1 MGFWS
6 TFARCGTV
14 FFIAGST
21 LLSLSCKKEK
31 ARGNVNPETLIT
43 MQSEDLSMTVSKNG
57 LKSYHFTTPLM
68 QQYGLAA
75 EPYTKYP
82 DGVFVQT
89 FQDSTEVVE
98 STLRADEA
106 INYEKRDLWMA
117 SGHVVASGSGNTLY
131 TEQLFWDAKTDRV
144 YSNVRVKVVD
154 KDGEHYGE
162 GFESD
167 KDLKSWMFRD
177 YEGTIAVETAPN
189 EEYDGAAGGSSD
201 ASAGEQTVPSGGRS
215 GGNGYAPSRRQVL
228 SPGWNPTQGGGT
240 LRPVPALKEG
250 DPGTEN
256 VFRPESG
263 GGGRTCGVNGL
274 GNCHSGGLVAV
285 VGVLLRHGDS
295 VHQFQQAQTRDRP
308 QTGRSVRQDSRRVHQ
323 QPRSVYHHHAGG
335 EQHRVGALFAQ
346 HDGYHSCTGRYVGA
360 AARYGNLVGT
370 ARIADIH
377 RHHHLRRG
385 SSLRRLSSS
394 CGPMP
399 TSGLSPCRSISFIS
413 CSIRLRSSLP
423 GCRSVCCAC
432 SVSESRTATASKV
445 SKRWTWRICWRRI
458 PRRSRNRRTK
468 SESFK
473 MPSIFRISLSGT
485 AWCRAW
491 MWKRSMWRVPSAR
504 YTAGSSRA
512 NIPVSSY
519 GTVR

>member
-14 FFIAGST
+14 FLIAGSA

-189 EEYDGAAGGSSD
+189 EECCLRGGI
-201 ASAGEQTVPSGGRS
+201 
-215 GGNGYAPSRRQVL
+215 
-228 SPGWNPTQGGGT
+228 
-240 LRPVPALKEG
+240 RPRE
-250 DPGTEN
+250 E
-256 VFRPESG
+256 EH
-263 GGGRTCGVNGL
+263 C
-274 GNCHSGGLVAV
+274 
-285 VGVLLRHGDS
+285 
-295 VHQFQQAQTRDRP
+295 
-308 QTGRSVRQDSRRVHQ
+308 VRY
-323 QPRSVYHHHAGG
+323 P
-335 EQHRVGALFAQ
+335 L
-346 HDGYHSCTGRYVGA
+346 
-360 AARYGNLVGT
+360 
-370 ARIADIH
+370 
-377 RHHHLRRG
+377 
-385 SSLRRLSSS
+385 
-394 CGPMP
+394 
-399 TSGLSPCRSISFIS
+399 
-413 CSIRLRSSLP
+413 
-423 GCRSVCCAC
+423 
-432 SVSESRTATASKV
+432 
-445 SKRWTWRICWRRI
+445 SKRATPVRRMSSG
-458 PRRSRNRRTK
+458 PNPGRRTNV
-468 SESFK
+468 
-473 MPSIFRISLSGT
+473 
-485 AWCRAW
+485 
-491 MWKRSMWRVPSAR
+491 RSKWAR
-504 YTAGSSRA
+504 
-512 NIPVSSY
+512 
-519 GTVR
+519 

>member
-14 FFIAGST
+14 FLIAGSA

-177 YEGTIAVETAPN
+177 YEGTIAVETAPMKSMTVRQAAHRTPLPEN
-189 EEYDGAAGGSSD
+189 RRFPPAAG
-201 ASAGEQTVPSGGRS
+201 ASGTVMLRAGGRCCLR
-215 GGNGYAPSRRQVL
+215 GGI
-228 SPGWNPTQGGGT
+228 
-240 LRPVPALKEG
+240 RPRE
-250 DPGTEN
+250 E
-256 VFRPESG
+256 EH
-263 GGGRTCGVNGL
+263 C
-274 GNCHSGGLVAV
+274 
-285 VGVLLRHGDS
+285 
-295 VHQFQQAQTRDRP
+295 
-308 QTGRSVRQDSRRVHQ
+308 VRY
-323 QPRSVYHHHAGG
+323 P
-335 EQHRVGALFAQ
+335 L
-346 HDGYHSCTGRYVGA
+346 
-360 AARYGNLVGT
+360 
-370 ARIADIH
+370 
-377 RHHHLRRG
+377 
-385 SSLRRLSSS
+385 
-394 CGPMP
+394 
-399 TSGLSPCRSISFIS
+399 
-413 CSIRLRSSLP
+413 
-423 GCRSVCCAC
+423 
-432 SVSESRTATASKV
+432 
-445 SKRWTWRICWRRI
+445 SKRATPVRRMSSG
-458 PRRSRNRRTK
+458 PNPGRRTNV
-468 SESFK
+468 
-473 MPSIFRISLSGT
+473 
-485 AWCRAW
+485 
-491 MWKRSMWRVPSAR
+491 RSKWAR
-504 YTAGSSRA
+504 
-512 NIPVSSY
+512 
-519 GTVR
+519 